1 MFTEL
6 LASGSGG
13 GNSDL
18 VPLSLWFKHT
28 TNSATINY
36 AVKDFNTKVDIVN
49 DSITDAKNSGRLFDK
64 TITIPNF
71 NYKLRFQGL
80 GNVTYIQ
87 VTLLD
92 VSDNQ
97 IVVFRVTNSQTID
110 WGYEIT
116 SGNTPLLLIK
126 E

>member
-13 GNSDL
+13 GGEL
-18 VPLSLWFKHT
+18 MPLSLWFKHT

-36 AVKDFNTKVDIVN
+36 AVKDFNTSTAIVS
-49 DSITDAKNSGRLFDK
+49 DSITNATNSGRVFDK

-80 GNVTYIQ
+80 GNVNYIQ
-87 VTLLD
+87 VTVLD
-92 VSDNQ
+92 ASDNQ
-97 IVVFRVTNSQTID
+97 VVVFRITNSQTID